1 MTNGRCVFACF
12 VAAVIS
18 MIATS
23 RVALAQTPGCD
34 ALDAGQQRVKQEAFV
49 AMHPYDGCD
58 ETFDRCLAKKPPA
71 PVVLRLASD
80 ICRQIKAGKSR
91 QEIERALAKR
101 AQSMMPVVK
110 PASFAMDEAA
120 AVGDPKAPVRVVV
133 YACARCP
140 FCRVIVPALFKEVT
154 EGSLKGKVRLYFRPF
169 PLKDHAGSTE
179 GGLAMIGAA
188 RLNKFWPMV
197 TLMYERYDSFCPA
210 LLPEWAA
217 EAGIDRPA
225 FEKEIADP
233 KNREALVISK
243 QEGLR
248 NKVEATPTVF
258 IDGRKYVYELHRE
271 ALVDVMLEACEAAA
285 GKKP

>member
-1 MTNGRCVFACF
+1 MTNGRSLFACF
-12 VAAVIS
+12 VAAVLS
-18 MIATS
+18 VIATS
-23 RVALAQTPGCD
+23 RVALAQTPACD
-34 ALDAGQQRVKQEAFV
+34 ALNAGQQRAKQEAFA

-80 ICRQIKAGKSR
+80 LCRQIKAGKSKP
-91 QEIERALAKR
+91 EIERALAKR
-101 AQSMMPVVK
+101 AQSMMPVAK
-110 PASFAMDEAA
+110 SPSFALDEAT
-120 AVGDPKAPVRVVV
+120 AVGDREAPVRVVV

-140 FCRVIVPALFKEVT
+140 FCRVIVPALYKEVT
-154 EGSLKGKVRLYFRPF
+154 EGSLKGKVRLYLRPF
-169 PLKDHAGSTE
+169 PLKDHTGSTE

-188 RLNKFWPMV
+188 RLGRFWPMV
-197 TLMYERYDSFCPA
+197 TLMYDRYDSFCPA

-217 EAGIDRPA
+217 QVGMDRPA

-233 KNREALVISK
+233 KTRDALVASK

-258 IDGRKYVYELHRE
+258 IDGRKYVHEIERE
-271 ALVDVMLEACEAAA
+271 VLVDVMLEAYEAA
-285 GKKP
+285 PRSRP